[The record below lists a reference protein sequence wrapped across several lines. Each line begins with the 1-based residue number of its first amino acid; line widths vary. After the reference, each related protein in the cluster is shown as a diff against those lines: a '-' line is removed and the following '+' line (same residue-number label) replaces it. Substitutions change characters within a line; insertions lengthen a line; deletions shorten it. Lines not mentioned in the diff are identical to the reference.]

1 MNKVLLWDFDGT
13 LVYPNKSFN
22 TALHTALCEYGYKV
36 DAESVKELMLAS
48 YSWHNPDDIY
58 PDKKESLWWDT
69 LYKKLESFYKENNV
83 DVADYNKINQTFK
96 NILTSPCNYSLY
108 DDAVAVLE
116 ECTRRGYTNYVMS
129 SNYPELPQVIEALGI
144 AKYFKD
150 FFVSS
155 LIGYDKPHREIFEHA
170 LKVTGNPEICYMIGD
185 NPIADM
191 KGAKACGIRT
201 VFVHKSGCQDADF
214 EFATLTEVLDIL

>member
-22 TALHTALCEYGYKV
+22 TALHTALCEHGYDT
-36 DAESVKELMLAS
+36 DADSVRELMLKS

-58 PDKKESLWWDT
+58 PDKKCGMWWDT
-69 LYKKLESFYKENNV
+69 LYKKLEPFYKENNV
-83 DVADYNKINQTFK
+83 AESDYGKINQRFK
-96 NILTSPCNYSLY
+96 EILTSPDNYSLY
-108 DDAVAVLE
+108 DDTVAVLE
-116 ECTRRGYTNYVMS
+116 KSIEKGYTLYVMS

-155 LIGYDKPHREIFEHA
+155 LIGYDKPRREIFEHA
-170 LKVTGNPEICYMIGD
+170 LKAAGYPDICYMIGD

-191 KGAKACGIRT
+191 KGAKACGIKT
-201 VFVHKSGCQDADF
+201 VFVHKSGCDDADF